1 MLMNFSFIDSP
12 VTKFLY
18 SESFHPHFHYPLIS
32 ISVVVVAFPSLSF
45 CFFRWVRVVCPTK
58 MVRCSR
64 LARVKKLP
72 GAPPPSDFW
81 EGKGREGRFKS
92 EGWGGGPRGVFF
104 NVFNCLVKNKHN
116 RIFFYSVNHSVTHFH
131 AIYVPNPPASRNA
144 SIKKKYKIAIAGSAV
159 LFVTLMTPYDIHK

>member
-64 LARVKKLP
+64 
-72 GAPPPSDFW
+72 
-81 EGKGREGRFKS
+81 
-92 EGWGGGPRGVFF
+92 FF